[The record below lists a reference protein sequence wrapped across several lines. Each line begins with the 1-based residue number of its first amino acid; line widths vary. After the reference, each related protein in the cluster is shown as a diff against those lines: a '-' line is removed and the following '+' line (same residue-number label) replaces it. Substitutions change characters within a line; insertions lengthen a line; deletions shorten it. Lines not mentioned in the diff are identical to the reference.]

1 MQSGSPQANKC
12 IILASLYK
20 EFSIYCTTDHGVKKE
35 NCISVAKME
44 FTTPLSS
51 FPKYV
56 QSIYVRTCRC
66 SPYSLLHFLCLHYF
80 FTLPYSI
87 YYTEYLEIRNKK
99 LHWLPLFNAIYLR
112 KIVCRS
118 IEWLITVSK
127 NCFNSNH
134 SKVWVAS
141 LQDQSECKDKSE

>member
-35 NCISVAKME
+35 NCISPAK

-66 SPYSLLHFLCLHYF
+66 SPYSLLHFLCLHDF
-80 FTLPYSI
+80 FHPDVFDTL
-87 YYTEYLEIRNKK
+87 YT
-99 LHWLPLFNAIYLR
+99 W
-112 KIVCRS
+112 IVCIDLHS
-118 IEWLITVSK
+118 GDTELKTALVTLIYC
-127 NCFNSNH
+127 N
-134 SKVWVAS
+134 
-141 LQDQSECKDKSE
+141 LL